1 MATTTKSIALLL
13 CSIGAAATM
22 RAAPMEGLSWSD
34 GSDYITISG
43 STLTITR
50 DAAATGAILS
60 KAALDLTGLTGEG
73 LGLLMTIRVRAEGVT
88 EPASSATGG
97 VKFMLAYRDSDDG
110 EMHYVS
116 AAIPSGTYDW
126 RTVTNRVNILTAPFN
141 PEPGTAVLHLG
152 LQGCT
157 GRVDFDLSS
166 LDVSAEDVGVTPV
179 NQDYIVRYPDDDC
192 SQFPHCSQITN
203 ANCNLPFVNN
213 CGQLSIV
220 NNQPLRGFMSPQR
233 DMTEDDLD
241 TLRSWGATLVR
252 FQLTSS
258 WSGTD
263 TDQDLDEYFAWLD
276 SRLDNLE
283 DVLRWA
289 AARGM
294 KVCVDLHSPPGG
306 KRVIDGVRTMN
317 MFFEERFAEAF
328 LETWRRIARRVKG
341 HPAIYGYDLVNEPNQ
356 RVPAPFSYWELQRRA
371 AEAVR
376 AIDPDTAIVV
386 ESNLGD
392 NAEAY
397 RYLSPLAMDN
407 VIYQVHL
414 YKPYE
419 FTHQGINGNPLS
431 DSSGPLAYPSRERGW
446 DHDFLR
452 AILAPVRAFQ
462 EKHRCRI
469 YAGEFSSAS
478 WAPGADLWLRDC
490 IDLFEEYGWDWTYH
504 AFRESTV
511 FSIEHEP
518 IDPGRVGDYNFVASE
533 DNPRRSTL
541 LDGLIRAPGAPWF
554 AWGYDTNGVEIALGG
569 LRDGSG
575 GFAASERR
583 GGIARVEMLVAATG
597 GYEPERLT
605 ELLAEAM
612 DSSCAAAVICAEET
626 DGSLALRGLA
636 TDAGGAPA
644 WLRLEGF
651 APTPGEEFLV
661 VAELDA
667 TNGVGRV
674 RYAAA
679 NWGASESQIS
689 NFKSQIYFLR
699 TAAGDTWL
707 PSPGGL
713 KGLPAQVGEG
723 AGQAQVGESAGQ
735 VCASAVQTAG
745 KPAPFEGR
753 VAVKGDVAVGAIVG
767 AAPPPAGP
775 PAIFG
780 PVSIPEAPCHTNAV
794 ATLRIETVGE
804 QVAPGAVLR
813 MEVHSGVPSDA
824 AGAFPEERLLGVVE
838 MPLAGPGDYRFDT
851 AGAID
856 PAAFDGLLSCRVVFS
871 LVNADGTI
879 ASGVAAVEDSLP
891 FYEGKRWFL
900 ARARG
905 GRGFIS
911 GGAWQTPPPALS
923 GDAMTARPEESPAF
937 LASKSR
943 GGFVRLEAVFTP
955 LDGYDEVGLGEA
967 LAAAAGSA
975 AAVAVAEDD
984 AGALSFRGLA
994 LVDGAP
1000 AWVPLAGGAP
1010 PAAGVPIRIVAE
1022 IDCTGGEP
1030 RVSYLAARGGA
1041 GSPDET
1047 PARLHGPGGAVWL
1060 PSPGGL
1066 ESRPAQVGED
1076 AEQAVQVAG
1085 GVAFS
1090 GSAPVASFAGHSA
1103 VKYHPPKPFAGTLFI
1118 LQ

>member
-1 MATTTKSIALLL
+1 MTAKSVTLIL
-13 CSIGAAATM
+13 CAIGAAATL

-34 GSDYITISG
+34 GSDYIERSD
-43 STLTITR
+43 STLTVTR

-97 VKFMLAYRDSDDG
+97 VKFMLAYRDSDDE

-166 LDVSAEDVGVTPV
+166 LDISAEDVGVTPV
-179 NQDYIVRYPDDDC
+179 NQDYIVRYPGEAGGAGG
-192 SQFPHCSQITN
+192 SGGMAPR
-203 ANCNLPFVNN
+203 
-213 CGQLSIV
+213 
-220 NNQPLRGFMSPQR
+220 PLRGCMLAAGDVSEA
-233 DMTEDDLD
+233 DMDDLAAWNAR
-241 TLRSWGATLVR
+241 LLR
-252 FQLTSS
+252 FQLRSPGHS
-258 WSGTD
+258 IGQEDS
-263 TDQDLDEYFAWLD
+263 DQDLDEYFAWID
-276 SRLDNLE
+276 SRLGNLK
-283 DVLRWA
+283 DVLDWA
-289 AARGM
+289 HERGM
-294 KVCVDLHSPPGG
+294 RVAVDLHSPPGG
-306 KRVIDGVRTMN
+306 KHAIDGVRTMN
-317 MFFEERFAEAF
+317 MFFEERFADAFVEA
-328 LETWRRIARRVKG
+328 WRRIARRVKG
-341 HPAIYGYDLVNEPNQ
+341 HPAIYGYDLVNEPEH
-356 RVPAPFSYWELQRRA
+356 RMPVPFSYWELQRRA

-376 AIDPDTAIVV
+376 AIDPDTAIIV
-386 ESNLGD
+386 ESNLSD

-419 FTHQGINGNPLS
+419 FTHQGISGNPLF

-462 EKHRCRI
+462 EKHRARI
-469 YAGEFSSAS
+469 YAGEFSAAS
-478 WAPGADLWLRDC
+478 WAPGADLWLRDA
-490 IDLFEEYGWDWTYH
+490 IDLFEEFGWDWTYL
-504 AFRESTV
+504 AFRASNV
-511 FSIEHEP
+511 FSVEHEP
-518 IDPGRVGDYNFVASE
+518 IEPGRVGAYNFVASE

-541 LDGLIRAPGAPWF
+541 LDGLLRAPGAPWF
-554 AWGYDTNGVEIALGG
+554 AWGYDTNGVEVAFGG

-583 GGIARVEMLVAATG
+583 GGIARVETLVSATG
-597 GYEPERLT
+597 GYEPERLS
-605 ELLAEAM
+605 ELLAEAA
-612 DSSCAAAVICAEET
+612 DSGCSAAVICTEET
-626 DGSLALRGLA
+626 DGTLAIRGLA
-636 TDAGGAPA
+636 ADADGSPA

-775 PAIFG
+775 PATFG
-780 PVSIPEAPCHTNAV
+780 PVSIPETPCHTNAV
-794 ATLRIETVGE
+794 ATLRVETVGE

-813 MEVHSGVPSDA
+813 MEVHSGVPADA
-824 AGAFPEERLLGVVE
+824 AGAFPEERLLGAVE

-856 PAAFDGLLSCRVVFS
+856 PAAFAHWLSCRVVFS
-871 LVNADGTI
+871 LVNADGTV

-891 FYEGKRWFL
+891 FYEGKHWFS

-905 GRGFIS
+905 GRGFVS

-937 LASKSR
+937 LASESR

-975 AAVAVAEDD
+975 AAVALAEDD

-1047 PARLHGPGGAVWL
+1047 PARLHGPSGAVWF
-1060 PSPGGL
+1060 
-1066 ESRPAQVGED
+1066 PAH
-1076 AEQAVQVAG
+1076 APAVQTAGVSAWLAG

-1090 GSAPVASFAGHSA
+1090 GSAPVSSFAGHSA